1 MKKTFFLLV
10 LIPVMAWSQNKVE
23 SYGRLPYKRDT
34 IQMTRMEISGYFME
48 KAGANFTASGVL
60 LLAGVGIGCVPLIKT
75 DINSDVVTYFA
86 IGAGAMWLGSVIE
99 LIIAGQQVKRAGLV
113 LKETTKYKVEEPLT
127 GYE

>member
-1 MKKTFFLLV
+1 
-10 LIPVMAWSQNKVE
+10 MAWSQNKVE

-48 KAGANFTASGVL
+48 KAGANFTAQGVL

-113 LKETTKYKVEEPLT
+113 LKETTKYKVEAT
-127 GYE
+127 SNGIRVKF